1 MGCGLA
7 SPAAGLEGGALLS
20 SVRHASIGD
29 DKEGNAMALVRW
41 NPTMPW
47 RPSQESWSP
56 FTGMESLRAELDH
69 LFNALLGTMPSS
81 GTQEGFVANFAPA
94 RFPV

>member
-1 MGCGLA
+1 
-7 SPAAGLEGGALLS
+7 
-20 SVRHASIGD
+20 
-29 DKEGNAMALVRW
+29 MALVRW

-69 LFNALLGTMPSS
+69 LFNSFLGSMPSS
-81 GTQEGFVANFAPA
+81 GTQEPLVSPGRPA
-94 RFPV
+94 RARPGIRPGGGSPRYEAGRYPDYR